1 MLLIRNLIY
10 WLILVLSLL
19 LMFPLIVCATPFPK
33 GANHVSRW
41 WIAIMMWS
49 LKHIIGLHYRVQGQD
64 NIPSQPAIICSK
76 HQSGWETLALQEIF
90 PMQVYV
96 AKRELFNIPVFGWG
110 LRLVKT
116 IGIDRGNGNQA
127 NQQLAQ
133 QGAARKQEGF
143 WITIFPEGTRVPAG
157 TKGRYKLGAARMA
170 KLFEMDMVPVALNSG
185 EFWPRNSFLK
195 YPGTIDVI
203 IGKPISHQSG
213 DEATLMAQCET
224 WIESQQAHITGKGPC
239 YQKPSA

>member
-1 MLLIRNLIY
+1 
-10 WLILVLSLL
+10 
-19 LMFPLIVCATPFPK
+19 
-33 GANHVSRW
+33 
-41 WIAIMMWS
+41 
-49 LKHIIGLHYRVQGQD
+49 
-64 NIPSQPAIICSK
+64 
-76 HQSGWETLALQEIF
+76 
-90 PMQVYV
+90 MQVYV

-185 EFWPRNSFLK
+185 NFGHAIPFKIPWHHRRYHWSTHLPPKRR
-195 YPGTIDVI
+195 
-203 IGKPISHQSG
+203 
-213 DEATLMAQCET
+213 
-224 WIESQQAHITGKGPC
+224 
-239 YQKPSA
+239 